1 MVLVG
6 QDGVQYPAIHF
17 PAGGHLLAFL
27 TCLETGLNPRGRLD
41 PPLWTQTDKGILI
54 PFQRYMRKKDFI
66 GFSLVLSFLTS
77 C

>member
-27 TCLETGLNPRGRLD
+27 TCLETGLNPHGRLD
-41 PPLWTQTDKGILI
+41 PPLLTQTDKGIFLGAI
-54 PFQRYMRKKDFI
+54 HL
-66 GFSLVLSFLTS
+66 GFSILKQTQQY
-77 C
+77 